1 MYEFKKSHQIKYIFY
16 KQMSLNILDKYFLS
30 EFRGFLNQAG
40 E

>member
-1 MYEFKKSHQIKYIFY
+1 MYEFKKSNEIKYISY
-16 KQMSLNILDKYFLS
+16 KQMNILDKYFLS